1 MSLNSLSSFVSDEE
15 AVPFFDAINSGD
27 STTVRKMLSEDKSLT
42 LAKRRSEKFKYDSD
56 VELEAFKFL
65 GAYIGAV
72 TGLQLALMIGRDDI
86 AKDIIDDTL
95 EASDF
100 DVTYGGGNTALH
112 LAVFLN
118 ANEVVKALI
127 DRGCNPHLKNNKGY
141 SALDIADTQ
150 EMRLLFE

>member
-1 MSLNSLSSFVSDEE
+1 
-15 AVPFFDAINSGD
+15 
-27 STTVRKMLSEDKSLT
+27 
-42 LAKRRSEKFKYDSD
+42 
-56 VELEAFKFL
+56 
-65 GAYIGAV
+65 
-72 TGLQLALMIGRDDI
+72 MIGRDDI

-127 DRGCNPHLKNNKGY
+127 DRGCNTHLKVI
-141 SALDIADTQ
+141 SS
-150 EMRLLFE
+150 